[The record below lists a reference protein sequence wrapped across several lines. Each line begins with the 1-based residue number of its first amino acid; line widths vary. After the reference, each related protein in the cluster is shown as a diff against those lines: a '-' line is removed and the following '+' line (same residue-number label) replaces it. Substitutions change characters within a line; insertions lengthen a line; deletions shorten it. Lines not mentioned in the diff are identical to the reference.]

1 MCEEKLRSTSNIS
14 NAQDADSSTLYDAAV
29 VWEKIGSLATCRAH
43 VRRSVRT
50 IRKMTLVVVWA
61 WLTS

>member
-1 MCEEKLRSTSNIS
+1 MYEEELRCTSNIS
-14 NAQDADSSTLYDAAV
+14 NAQDADSSILYNTAI

-43 VRRSVRT
+43 VRRIVRT

-61 WLTS
+61 WLIS